1 MTTHQKVI
9 GSIALGTV
17 VIFVGGIFLMSKSN
31 TSAIPDGDIL
41 ARNGL
46 HWHPALEVYIN
57 GNKQEIPAN
66 IGLGAVHEK
75 IHTHEEDAKDGVIHL
90 EMSGV
95 VAKND
100 TKLSKFFSSW
110 GKVFNANQIMD
121 KQSGVD
127 GKVKMLVNGTE
138 NTEFE
143 NYLMKDKDK
152 IEIRFE

>member
-1 MTTHQKVI
+1 MTTDQKII

-17 VIFVGGIFLMSKSN
+17 IIIVGGIFLMSESN
-31 TSAIPDGDIL
+31 SPRFPEGEVLT
-41 ARNGL
+41 RNGL
-46 HWHPALEVYIN
+46 HWHPTLEVFID

-75 IHTHEEDAKDGVIHL
+75 IHTHEKDAKDGVIHL

-110 GKVFNANQIMD
+110 GKVFNTNQIMD
-121 KQSGVD
+121 KQSGSE